1 MSGNSETQNGSSQA
15 GKSETLIRLD
25 CPQFGSRPTQ
35 CLWEGETQMATCGTW
50 TEEPKLLPGC
60 TPVKRAMNAALQ
72 RSHTVDRGNAA
83 IRGHDDKTGSETSCG
98 KIPAE
103 VVCRGFGFC
112 TQMNLQSRSAE
123 GGQEN
128 GSSKRDDPDEMAYD
142 LSCTRL
148 PYSYGYRI
156 IVQTQWLPEGL
167 QNLALSGITALTPK
181 HLACFQACASE
192 CGNCTVIAIASMVRK
207 KPTAATAAVAA
218 HLV

>member
-1 MSGNSETQNGSSQA
+1 M
-15 GKSETLIRLD
+15 
-25 CPQFGSRPTQ
+25 
-35 CLWEGETQMATCGTW
+35 EG
-50 TEEPKLLPGC
+50 PKLLPGC
-60 TPVKRAMNAALQ
+60 IPVKRAMNAALQ

-156 IVQTQWLPEGL
+156 IVQTQWLNCLKVCKISPYQVL
-167 QNLALSGITALTPK
+167 LHSHPSILRVFRP
-181 HLACFQACASE
+181 FASE
-192 CGNCTVIAIASMVRK
+192 CGNSTVIAIASMVRK

-218 HLV
+218 AHLI